1 MVEWPLVHLAW
12 TNEGLVLKV
21 SPWLVGAA
29 VVLGIVIPLAV
40 RWARGYWTRWFTKYD
55 VVEADISLGHIGHVR
70 LQPNNQDI
78 QIAHKIWTELVT
90 RKAAIPIDPEQD
102 VITEVYDSWYVLF
115 GRVRDLIA
123 GIPADLIR
131 RDESTKQL
139 VRVAAQTLN
148 EGLRP
153 HLTRWQAE
161 FRNWMKQHES
171 ELKEK
176 SPQQVQKAFPQYQAL
191 ISDLRQVNEGLI
203 GYAAA
208 LERIARGVT

>member
-1 MVEWPLVHLAW
+1 MAEWPLIHLAW
-12 TNEGLVLKV
+12 TDEGIVLKV
-21 SPWLVGAA
+21 SPWLIGAA
-29 VVLGIVIPLAV
+29 IVLAVVVPLAV
-40 RWARGYWTRWFTKYD
+40 RWARGSWLSTKYD
-55 VVEADISLGHIGHVR
+55 VVEVDIPLGHIGR
-70 LQPNNQDI
+70 ITLRPNVQDI

-90 RKAAIPIDPEQD
+90 RKAALPIDPEQD

-139 VRVAAQTLN
+139 VRVATQTLN

-191 ISDLRQVNEGLI
+191 ISELRQVNEGLI